1 VREHR
6 QVFLVVLLLLQ
17 VVPQVVKAILQF
29 LLVRLLLVLLHPCL
43 ALLVLA
49 LLLVR
54 QVLLV
59 LLDVVVRVRWCDV
72 QPRVVARFLPL

>member
-29 LLVRLLLVLLHPCL
+29 LLDLLVLVVLLHPCL
-43 ALLVLA
+43 ALLILA
-49 LLLVR
+49 LF
-54 QVLLV
+54 QVLLLAQV
-59 LLDVVVRVRWCDV
+59 LPGVVVRVR
-72 QPRVVARFLPL
+72 

>member
-6 QVFLVVLLLLQ
+6 QVFLVVLLLPQ
-17 VVPQVVKAILQF
+17 VVPQVVIGVLRF

-54 QVLLV
+54 LVLLV
-59 LLDVVVRVRWCDV
+59 LLGVVVRVRWFDV
-72 QPRVVARFLPL
+72 QPHVVARFLPM